1 MATKPEKNYQMKDKS
16 IARETTATAAVLQ
29 DSLAEKPDD
38 TLLSEEEGVSDM
50 SNPEI
55 DSVVEALKLPLE
67 NDFDS
72 DFSFGE
78 SDSEDEC
85 DSELVWSDDNKD

>member
-1 MATKPEKNYQMKDKS
+1 MATKPEKKLPKTNLLL
-16 IARETTATAAVLQ
+16 ETTATAAVLQ

>member
-1 MATKPEKNYQMKDKS
+1 
-16 IARETTATAAVLQ
+16 
-29 DSLAEKPDD
+29 
-38 TLLSEEEGVSDM
+38 M

-55 DSVVEALKLPLE
+55 DSVIEALKLPLE

-72 DFSFGE
+72 DFGFGE

-85 DSELVWSDDNKD
+85 DSELVWSDDNED